1 MLTFNLKYNKI
12 LPKGKKNMK
21 TIGEI
26 IKENRKNMNLTQVEL
41 AKYANV
47 SPKFIVE
54 IENNK
59 KTLQLDK
66 IYDVL
71 NVLDLTLKVVSK
83 KEADD

>member
-1 MLTFNLKYNKI
+1 
-12 LPKGKKNMK
+12 MK

-26 IKENRKNMNLTQVEL
+26 VKENRKSLKLTQAEL

-47 SPKFIVE
+47 SPKFIIE
-54 IENNK
+54 LENNK

-71 NVLDLTLKVVSK
+71 NVLDLTIAIVSK
-83 KEADD
+83 KDEDN